1 MLDPTELLSRKL
13 LLVTGKGG
21 IGKTVLTACLG
32 QLAAAAGKRVLLVE
46 YVACDQLAPLF
57 GATLIGHSERSVA
70 PNIDCLNLDPTENFR
85 EYMTKYLGQRV
96 LYDTIF
102 SHKVV
107 QSFIKTVPGLAELM
121 LLGRLYYH
129 CELAPEP
136 RYDLVILDGFASGHF
151 LSLMTT
157 PAAVLH
163 TALGG
168 PLIRETERVSAFLA
182 DRDKCGIVY
191 VTIPEALVI
200 SETLDFLPRLAA
212 QSPTAIAG
220 VVINR
225 TPPPLSTLSLPGPA
239 ADYLARIAES
249 AAAATAMLTE
259 GLAVMTPH
267 DSSPMPI
274 WTLPEVGFIPE
285 PLPADFAAK
294 IFTAQ
299 GQDKAERAKQ

>member
-1 MLDPTELLSRKL
+1 MLDPSALLSRKL

-21 IGKTVLTACLG
+21 IGKTLLTGCLG

-46 YVACDQLAPLF
+46 YVASDQLAPLF
-57 GATLIGHSERSVA
+57 GATLVGHSERSVA

-191 VTIPEALVI
+191 VAIPEALVI
-200 SETLDFLPRLAA
+200 SETLDFLPRLATH
-212 QSPTAIAG
+212 SPTAIAG
-220 VVINR
+220 LVLNR
-225 TPPPLSTLSLPGPA
+225 TPPPLSAHSLPGPA
-239 ADYLARIAES
+239 AEYLARKAES
-249 AAAATAMLTE
+249 AATAEAMLTE
-259 GLAVMTPH
+259 GLAALSTH
-267 DSSPMPI
+267 LSSPLPI
-274 WTLPEVGFIPE
+274 WTLPEVGFVSE
-285 PLPADFAAK
+285 PLPVDFAAK
-294 IFTAQ
+294 IFNAE
-299 GQDKAERAKQ
+299 GQDKTERPRT